1 MSDIEVGD
9 LIKVVDPAWDWMKK
23 GDVGIIIKKKLWE
36 DSYVTPLSMRY
47 IYRVRFARS
56 NVTRI
61 LNRREFE
68 VIQKC

>member
-1 MSDIEVGD
+1 VSDIEVGD
-9 LIKVVDPAWDWMKK
+9 LIKVVDPAWTWIDK

-56 NVTRI
+56 NVTRF

-68 VIQKC
+68 VVRKC